1 MRRLWCS
8 LAVVLA
14 VGPTCTRPKG
24 KREQP
29 VASTTPTP
37 NVPPLDNLGCS
48 VSSGTVDSPLSHP
61 QMTPSIGASRV
72 NFDSGLHVVLLPFEV
87 AKTVESTD
95 SSDSV
100 KFEMVEAAASVSSNS
115 SSPAIEP
122 SQDRSYLLPLGD
134 PLTSRR
140 AMATKYADLS
150 PNACRAELRRRRIS
164 VGPARTAWAGITAP
178 MRLTEPLHNVRFLTP
193 GPKSV
198 HGLLDCRL
206 VLLLDE
212 LASVLEPAGVTTIY
226 VDGFYRPKAHLPGKK
241 ALSQHAFG
249 LAIDMHAFGTKGSRT
264 LVVERDFAGQIGAPV
279 CGPSAAIQPESK
291 DSIDLRNIVCA
302 MARAKAFH
310 YLLTPNHDK
319 AHANHVHGDIKRG
332 ARQHVVR

>member
-1 MRRLWCS
+1 MCFVVDNASKDELAYPSHMRRLWCS

-14 VGPTCTRPKG
+14 VGP
-24 KREQP
+24 
-29 VASTTPTP
+29 
-37 NVPPLDNLGCS
+37 PLGNLGCS
-48 VSSGTVDSPLSHP
+48 VVSSTVDSPVSHP
-61 QMTPSIGASRV
+61 QVPPSVRASWV
-72 NFDSGLHVVLLPFEV
+72 DFDSGSQAAPLRFEIS
-87 AKTVESTD
+87 KSVESTD
-95 SSDSV
+95 SSASV
-100 KFEMVEAAASVSSNS
+100 KFEMVEAEASVSSNS

-134 PLTSRR
+134 PLTNRT
-140 AMATKYADLS
+140 AMATKYANLS

-164 VGPARTAWAGITAP
+164 VGPSRTAWAGITAP
-178 MRLTEPLHNVRFLTP
+178 MRLTEPLHNVRFITP

-249 LAIDMHAFGTKGSRT
+249 LAIDIHAFGTKGSHT
-264 LVVERDFAGQIGAPV
+264 LVIERDFAGQLGAPV
-279 CGPSAAIQPESK
+279 CGPGATVQPESK
-291 DSIDLRNIVCA
+291 DSIDLRNIVCTV
-302 MARAKAFH
+302 ARAKAFH

-319 AHANHVHGDIKRG
+319 AHSNHIHGDIKHG

>member
-1 MRRLWCS
+1 MPDHALNDRSARWLL
-8 LAVVLA
+8 LAHL
-14 VGPTCTRPKG
+14 GI
-24 KREQP
+24 
-29 VASTTPTP
+29 
-37 NVPPLDNLGCS
+37 PLVSFGCS
-48 VSSGTVDSPLSHP
+48 VVSGTVDAPVSHP
-61 QMTPSIGASRV
+61 QMMPSIGVARV
-72 NFDSGLHVVLLPFEV
+72 NFDAGFDHAELPFMK
-87 AKTVESTD
+87 ATTVESTD

-100 KFEMVEAAASVSSNS
+100 KFEMVEAGAAVSSNS

-134 PLTSRR
+134 PLTNRR

-164 VGPARTAWAGITAP
+164 VGPARTASAGIAAP
-178 MRLTEPLHNVRFLTP
+178 MRLTEPLHNVRFITP

-212 LASVLEPAGVTTIY
+212 LASVLESVGVASIY

-249 LAIDMHAFGTKGSRT
+249 LAIDIHAFGTKGSRT
-264 LVVERDFAGQIGAPV
+264 LVVERDFSGQIGAPV
-279 CGPSAAIQPESK
+279 CGPGATIQPESK

-319 AHANHVHGDIKRG
+319 AHSNHIHGDIKHG

>member
-1 MRRLWCS
+1 MPDHALNDRSARWLL
-8 LAVVLA
+8 LAHL
-14 VGPTCTRPKG
+14 GI
-24 KREQP
+24 
-29 VASTTPTP
+29 
-37 NVPPLDNLGCS
+37 PLVSFGCS
-48 VSSGTVDSPLSHP
+48 VVSGTVDAPVSHP
-61 QMTPSIGASRV
+61 QMMSSIGVARV
-72 NFDSGLHVVLLPFEV
+72 NFDGGFDPAELPFMK
-87 AKTVESTD
+87 ATTVESTD

-100 KFEMVEAAASVSSNS
+100 KFEMAGAEASVSSNS

-164 VGPARTAWAGITAP
+164 VGPSRTAWAGIAAP
-178 MRLTEPLHNVRFLTP
+178 MRLTEPLHNVRFITP

-249 LAIDMHAFGTKGSRT
+249 LAIDIHAFGTKGSHT
-264 LVVERDFAGQIGAPV
+264 LVIERDFAGQLGAPV
-279 CGPSAAIQPESK
+279 CGPGATVQPESK
-291 DSIDLRNIVCA
+291 DSIDLRNIVCTV
-302 MARAKAFH
+302 ARA
-310 YLLTPNHDK
+310 
-319 AHANHVHGDIKRG
+319 
-332 ARQHVVR
+332 